1 MLQRL
6 MMTIR
11 SNLSDRVSRAEDP
24 EKMLNYVILEM
35 QAQLVEAK
43 RHVAMVIADE
53 HRLRRQAEDA
63 QRQSDAWERKAMLA
77 IRAGSD
83 DLARAALAR
92 KAEHD
97 EMAGAWNEQWQAQRQ
112 SAEALRLALRGLSA
126 KIDDAYR
133 QRRVLIARYRR
144 AEAQRTI
151 AQTLSNLSASAPLS
165 ILDRMESRVAAAE
178 AEAEALADLAG
189 PVDVSLEA
197 QFRALEA
204 GNVDDQ
210 LAELKRRMALAEP
223 PRPRALNP
231 AAN

>member
-1 MLQRL
+1 MLERL

-11 SNLSDRVSRAEDP
+11 SNLNDRLSRAEDP

-43 RHVAMVIADE
+43 RHVAVVITDE
-53 HRLRRQAEDA
+53 HRLRRQVDDEK
-63 QRQSDAWERKAMLA
+63 RQSDAWEGKAMLA
-77 IRAGSD
+77 IRVGND

-97 EMAGAWNEQWQAQRQ
+97 ELAGAYDEQWQAQRQ
-112 SAEALRLALRGLSA
+112 SAEALRMALRGLSA
-126 KIDDAYR
+126 KIEDAHR
-133 QRRVLIARYRR
+133 QRRILIARYRR

-165 ILDRMESRVAAAE
+165 VLDRMESRVAAAE
-178 AEAEALADLAG
+178 AEAEALADLAS
-189 PVDVSLEA
+189 PADTSLEA

-204 GNVDDQ
+204 ASVDDQ
-210 LAELKRRMALAEP
+210 LADLKRRMALAEP
-223 PRPRALNP
+223 RRPRALNP
-231 AAN
+231 ATN